1 MKLLVWLVLLVTVLL
16 IFFPRP
22 GVGRFRSFE
31 LEAHPYSGLDPQEWK
46 GFLDELRAFDA
57 DSSRASSLYG
67 AIEHLRNL
75 GLMNTNYTEKI
86 NEISDRLG
94 YEGETIANQ
103 LAISKGIQFR
113 PKYLNDT
120 IPLQSIDDYR
130 TGAPVGSG
138 FPDPRS
144 HGQ

>member
-1 MKLLVWLVLLVTVLL
+1 M
-16 IFFPRP
+16 
-22 GVGRFRSFE
+22 
-31 LEAHPYSGLDPQEWK
+31 EAHPYSGLDPREWK
-46 GFLDELRAFDA
+46 SFLTELRAFDA
-57 DSSRASSLYG
+57 DPERTAHLYG

-75 GLMNTNYTEKI
+75 GLMNTNYTEAI

-120 IPLQSIDDYR
+120 IPLQSVDDYR
-130 TGAPVGSG
+130 TGAPVGRG